1 MLTNKLIW
9 ADINRV
15 IPNPKNPRKDPNFK
29 SKEMKHILKTK
40 GFEEAIVAY
49 KSGPF
54 YCILSGH
61 RRWQASQSL
70 GLKEI
75 PIYLVPEPKNTLEE
89 LERLGSIQGNQ
100 TDWSPYEWITHTI
113 NLFENDLNSKIENIA
128 IKLSESIPTIKK
140 RIAVGKFYERNEI
153 EVQLNNNTYS
163 VNMLDTIR
171 LWCMRVKKFHP
182 DLYHDLGE
190 KYIKEIMLR
199 KFENKCLHS
208 EILKGNYIEKATQN
222 ELMTFL
228 FDPNKKIS
236 TFIQEVNL
244 LNNTT
249 KNYDVKTNV
258 SIIKK
263 ATKNITGIK
272 YNRKNEASKILE
284 EIRNL
289 ENQVET
295 LLKKLN
301 SN

>member
-1 MLTNKLIW
+1 
-9 ADINRV
+9 
-15 IPNPKNPRKDPNFK
+15 
-29 SKEMKHILKTK
+29 
-40 GFEEAIVAY
+40 
-49 KSGPF
+49 
-54 YCILSGH
+54 
-61 RRWQASQSL
+61 
-70 GLKEI
+70 
-75 PIYLVPEPKNTLEE
+75 
-89 LERLGSIQGNQ
+89 
-100 TDWSPYEWITHTI
+100 
-113 NLFENDLNSKIENIA
+113 
-128 IKLSESIPTIKK
+128 
-140 RIAVGKFYERNEI
+140 
-153 EVQLNNNTYS
+153 
-163 VNMLDTIR
+163 
-171 LWCMRVKKFHP
+171 
-182 DLYHDLGE
+182 
-190 KYIKEIMLR
+190 MLR

-236 TFIQEVNL
+236 SFIQEVNL

>member
-1 MLTNKLIW
+1 MQTNQLIW
-9 ADINRV
+9 ADINKV
-15 IPNPKNPRKDPNFK
+15 IPNPKNPRKNPSFK
-29 SKEMKHILKTK
+29 SKEMQHILKTK

-61 RRWQASQSL
+61 RRWASSRSL

-75 PIYLVPEPKNTLEE
+75 PIYLVPEPKSALEE

-100 TDWSPYEWITHTI
+100 TDWNQYEWITHTL
-113 NLFENDLNSKIENIA
+113 NLFENDSNSKIEDIA

-140 RIAVGKFYERNEI
+140 RIAVGRFYERNEI
-153 EVQLNNNTYS
+153 EVQLNNGTYS

-171 LWCMRVKKFHP
+171 LWCLRVKKFHP
-182 DLYHDLGE
+182 DFYHDLGE
-190 KYIKEIMLR
+190 KYIKEIMLK

-208 EILKGNYIEKATQN
+208 EILKGDYLEKTTQN
-222 ELMTFL
+222 ELMAFL

-236 TFIQEVNL
+236 SFIQEVNI

-249 KNYDVKTNV
+249 KNYDVQNNI
-258 SIIKK
+258 SILKK
-263 ATKNITGIK
+263 AKKNITGIK
-272 YNRKNEASKILE
+272 YNRKNEASKLLE

-295 LLKKLN
+295 LLKKLD